1 MTTLYDAVE
10 QGIMDTGMK
19 KLALNN
25 PGGVLLSSWYPSEYN
40 TEHHIADAV
49 NSAGKIRISS
59 NNLNLGAT
67 SNFTISSSELVYGI
81 ALNCALTTP
90 AASIINS
97 QGWFFSLI
105 NTVEFTIS
113 NSTMGNQV
121 LTGLSMR
128 ELLLAACAN
137 REQREMLL
145 SAAGNVTAAATAAR
159 ATIPLGWMLQ
169 QWYVGLGGQYP
180 IDMAT
185 ISGSIQVNI
194 TFNSSTSIVT
204 RTGAAPEAITAFT
217 DLTLTTL
224 STQILKP
231 VFSVRQAMIK
241 DPSLKYSIPGKYL
254 SYTRYTQ
261 SITPGTPT
269 TLQIAS
275 APLGELQAIIL
286 TVKPVAEL
294 TATTDGAVLY
304 PGSCRLSTLR
314 LEYSGQVIYQANS
327 YQEHLHYMKQKF
339 QGDDKTYR
347 YAYGESN
354 SSAAASRDLV
364 ESQVLIIPLCYDG
377 QEVMTNK
384 KIEYLPGYS
393 GSVLSLTLTVA
404 STTAPEVGARSTYDA
419 SASPYF
425 PTPTNPQGGGGA
437 QDYIVEC
444 LFLMNSVLVID
455 SSTVQYYV

>member
-1 MTTLYDAVE
+1 MTTLYDSIE
-10 QGIMDTGMK
+10 QGIMETGVK
-19 KLALNN
+19 KLSINN
-25 PGGVLLSSWYPSEYN
+25 PGGVMLSSWYPSEYN
-40 TEHHIADAV
+40 TEHHIADAI
-49 NSAGKIRISS
+49 NSSGKIRISS
-59 NNLNLGAT
+59 NNLALGAT

-90 AASIINS
+90 AASIINA

-121 LTGLSMR
+121 LTGTSMR
-128 ELLLAACAN
+128 ELLLAACEN

-145 SAAGNVTAAATAAR
+145 FTAGDVTPAATAAR
-159 ATIPLGWMLQ
+159 ATIPLAWMLQ

-185 ISGSIQVNI
+185 ISGSIQVNV
-194 TFNSSTSIVT
+194 TFNNSTSIVT
-204 RTGAAPEAITAFT
+204 RTGGVPEAITAFT
-217 DLTLTTL
+217 ELTMTTL

-231 VFSVRQAMIK
+231 VFAVRSAMIR
-241 DPSLKYSIPGKYL
+241 DPSLKYSIPGKFL

-261 SITPGTPT
+261 SMTPGTAS
-269 TLQIAS
+269 TLQIAA

-294 TATTDGAVLY
+294 TATADGTILY
-304 PGSCRLSTLR
+304 PGSCRLSSLR
-314 LEYSGQVIYQANS
+314 LEYSGQIIYQANS
-327 YQEHLHYMKQKF
+327 FYEHLHYMRQKF
-339 QGDDKTYR
+339 QGDDKTYS
-347 YAYGESN
+347 YTLGATN
-354 SSAAASRDLV
+354 SATAANRTQV

-377 QEVMTNK
+377 KEVMTNK

-393 GSVLSLTLTVA
+393 GSVLSLTMTIA
-404 STTAPEVGARSTYDA
+404 STTAPDVGARSIYAAAT
-419 SASPYF
+419 PFF

-437 QDYIVEC
+437 QNYIVEC

-455 SSTVQYYV
+455 SSQVQYYV